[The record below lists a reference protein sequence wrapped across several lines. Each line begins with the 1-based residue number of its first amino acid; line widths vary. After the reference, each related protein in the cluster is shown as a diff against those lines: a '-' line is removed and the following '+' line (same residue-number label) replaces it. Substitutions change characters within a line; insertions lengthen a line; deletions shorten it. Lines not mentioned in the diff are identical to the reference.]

1 MNLDG
6 SQYVHPEQRAKLAHE
21 PFIQHFARSKS

>member
-6 SQYVHPEQRAKLAHE
+6 SQYVHLGQRAKLAHE